1 MKQVKTFLGVEAAA
15 FAAAA
20 LVHAGV
26 LVDGYQHRAAGT
38 AEGVIAGVLTLGL
51 IVGILSPRW
60 VRAAGFVAQ
69 GFALLGTLVGITMI
83 SIGVGPQ
90 SAFDVALHVFFVT
103 VLGTGLYVTARGVP
117 VNSTH
122 DSMRA
127 PRGVAS

>member
-1 MKQVKTFLGVEAAA
+1 MRQVKRFLEVEAVA

-26 LVDGYQHRAAGT
+26 LIDGYQHRAAGT

-51 IVGILSPRW
+51 IVSMLSPRW
-60 VRAAGFVAQ
+60 SRAAGLVAQ

-90 SAFDVALHVFFVT
+90 SVFDVVLHVFFVT
-103 VLGTGLYVTARGVP
+103 VLGVGLSVTARGVP
-117 VNSTH
+117 VNGAGQ
-122 DSMRA
+122 MRA